1 MNNKGKKTE
10 LPIQVIIGD
19 STCAQVR
26 AEWNNNFGWKNI
38 SGGRER
44 TLINMSLAR
53 SKEADYAEILQLDGL
68 GLEEQKKR
76 NKGKIYQE
84 LIEKLEKSK

>member
-19 STCAQVR
+19 STA
-26 AEWNNNFGWKNI
+26 FGWKNI
-38 SGGRER
+38 SGGWER

-84 LIEKLEKSK
+84 LVE

>member
-1 MNNKGKKTE
+1 
-10 LPIQVIIGD
+10 
-19 STCAQVR
+19 
-26 AEWNNNFGWKNI
+26 
-38 SGGRER
+38 
-44 TLINMSLAR
+44 MSLAR

-84 LIEKLEKSK
+84 LTEKLEKSK